1 MAEGPAGLIRRS
13 GEWSADHIK
22 TLRFRVR
29 IAPSDACRG
38 HTRTRGE
45 SEDQGRLLIGGVH
58 RLKKKS
64 GPLLLPEDISAA
76 HVGPALVT

>member
-1 MAEGPAGLIRRS
+1 MAEGPAGLVRRS

-38 HTRTRGE
+38 HTRTRGK
-45 SEDQGRLLIGGVH
+45 RRIRGGC
-58 RLKKKS
+58 
-64 GPLLLPEDISAA
+64 
-76 HVGPALVT
+76 

>member
-38 HTRTRGE
+38 HTRTRGK
-45 SEDQGRLLIGGVH
+45 RRIRGGC
-58 RLKKKS
+58 
-64 GPLLLPEDISAA
+64 
-76 HVGPALVT
+76 